1 MRLYKGMLRETQL
14 PAMPVAY
21 ASYLMP
27 MFIFAFR
34 STLPRNQL
42 LINFIKTHIA
52 L

>member
-1 MRLYKGMLRETQL
+1 MRLYKGMLQEAQL
-14 PAMPVAY
+14 PAMLVTY
-21 ASYLMP
+21 ASYLMSI
-27 MFIFAFR
+27 FIFAFR